1 MEKTR
6 KTMYFILFF
15 KPKMEITRQAHKGDN
30 YTSHKGD
37 NQTSPQRRQPDKPTD
52 IKEDMQRRDNS
63 LPVFYKVDLKAMH
76 EMIGLPQ
83 SFTLYT

>member
-30 YTSHKGD
+30 YTS
-37 NQTSPQRRQPDKPTD
+37 PQGRQPDKPT
-52 IKEDMQRRDNS
+52 KETTRQAHGHKGRH
-63 LPVFYKVDLKAMH
+63 A
-76 EMIGLPQ
+76 ETG
-83 SFTLYT
+83 

>member
-1 MEKTR
+1 MENTR
-6 KTMYFILFF
+6 KTIKK

-30 YTSHKGD
+30 
-37 NQTSPQRRQPDKPTD
+37 QTSPQRRQLDKPTD
-52 IKEDMQRRDNS
+52 IKEDMQRRVNS

-76 EMIGLPQ
+76 GMIGLPQ